1 MDWFN
6 IVEIV
11 TAVLAA
17 FTGAYVGVKKSKPT
31 SRKR

>member
-11 TAVLAA
+11 SAILAA
-17 FTGAYVGVKKSKPT
+17 FTGAYVGVKKTKPA